1 MQTIGKLHFRWR
13 RVSVR
18 VCTASSTRG
27 PSAGIPSTA
36 APARRVVTPVTASW
50 VPSTAGPIPRAR
62 EPVQPE
68 ERHGNHEDHRQP
80 VEEKE
85 LS

>member
-1 MQTIGKLHFRWR
+1 M
-13 RVSVR
+13 SVR
-18 VCTASSTRG
+18 VCPASSTRG
-27 PSAGIPSTA
+27 PSAGIGPSTP
-36 APARRVVTPVTASW
+36 APARRVVTPETASW